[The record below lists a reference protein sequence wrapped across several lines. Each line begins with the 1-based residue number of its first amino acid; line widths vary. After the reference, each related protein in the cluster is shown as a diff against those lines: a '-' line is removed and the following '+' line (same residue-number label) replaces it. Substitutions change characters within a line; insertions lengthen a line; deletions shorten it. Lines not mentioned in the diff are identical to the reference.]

1 MIPAFLEGQIG
12 MKRLYT
18 LLLIGGAVLGSNGSN
33 GQNAEPN
40 KSPAPAAVTQADAID
55 REKQLFE
62 ADQKHDMDKINSIVA
77 DDFVDIAR
85 DGSSI
90 GKQDLLKEIPTL
102 TLLNYSQKNWDFD
115 SMGPYAYSISYDSDA
130 TMIKDNKQARSQNH
144 LNSVWIYRSARWQML
159 LHSRGD
165 GNEAK

>member
-1 MIPAFLEGQIG
+1 MKKLCIP
-12 MKRLYT
+12 
-18 LLLIGGAVLGSNGSN
+18 LLVCGFISANAQNPQSSNTTPP
-33 GQNAEPN
+33 AE
-40 KSPAPAAVTQADAID
+40 VTQADAIA

-62 ADQKHDMDKINSIVA
+62 ADQKHDMEKINSIVA

-115 SMGPYAYSISYDSDA
+115 SLGPYAYSISYDSDA
-130 TMIKDNKQARSQNH
+130 MMIRDNKQTRSQNH
-144 LNSVWIYRSARWQML
+144 LNSVWIYRSGRWQML
-159 LHSRGD
+159 LHSRG
-165 GNEAK
+165 GGSQK

>member
-1 MIPAFLEGQIG
+1 
-12 MKRLYT
+12 MKT
-18 LLLIGGAVLGSNGSN
+18 LCVSLLICFLASLCYS
-33 GQNAEPN
+33 QNAQP
-40 KSPAPAAVTQADAID
+40 SPATPPPAPVTQADAIA

-62 ADQKHDMDKINSIVA
+62 ADQKHDMETIKSIVA

-102 TLLNYSQKNWDFD
+102 KLLSYSQSHWDFD

-130 TMIKDNKQARSQNH
+130 MMIRDNKEARSQNR
-144 LNSVWIYRSARWQML
+144 LNSVWIYRSGRWQML
-159 LHSRGD
+159 LHSRGRAV
-165 GNEAK
+165 EADAK

>member
-1 MIPAFLEGQIG
+1 
-12 MKRLYT
+12 MKTLCT
-18 LLLIGGAVLGSNGSN
+18 LLLIVSAISLNAQSPQTSN
-33 GQNAEPN
+33 ATP
-40 KSPAPAAVTQADAID
+40 PVPVTQADAIA

-115 SMGPYAYSISYDSDA
+115 SFGPYAYSISYDSDA
-130 TMIKDNKQARSQNH
+130 TMVKDNKQTRSQNR
-144 LNSVWIYRSARWQML
+144 LNSVWIYRSGRWQML
-159 LHSRGD
+159 LHSRG
-165 GNEAK
+165 GKSEAK